1 MRRFAAIF
9 VIAMTVC
16 LGLVPI
22 SAVTAHG
29 PDRDGDG
36 ISVIVHTAKPYDNIR
51 NRIRGM
57 GGDVTIEYVN
67 ADAVAVRV
75 PADKLS
81 ELMALPEVEA
91 VEKDYMVPMP
101 EARGTVR
108 QVSIDDPQDNF
119 VMVELEAAPRRSLLG
134 PVAIFEND
142 GQQDAAYTI
151 QSLRRSG
158 KLHRLSVGDKTF
170 IRGYSNPRDFDSD
183 FVLNVQPGDT
193 VRIPGSVCFS

>member
-1 MRRFAAIF
+1 MNAPIARRGRGVEFAKLCQG
-9 VIAMTVC
+9 TRLEC
-16 LGLVPI
+16 DGLTLR
-22 SAVTAHG
+22 S
-29 PDRDGDG
+29 
-36 ISVIVHTAKPYDNIR
+36 
-51 NRIRGM
+51 
-57 GGDVTIEYVN
+57 
-67 ADAVAVRV
+67 
-75 PADKLS
+75 
-81 ELMALPEVEA
+81 
-91 VEKDYMVPMP
+91 PMP